1 MFELKDVYAS
11 YGEGMV
17 LRHVSLEAP
26 KGRVTCLVGRNGA
39 GKTTTLKSVMG
50 LVKTPQ
56 GKILLDDKEIQDLP
70 VYERAKKGIGYVPQ
84 GREIFP
90 QLTVE
95 ENILLGLEAKKGKG
109 GIPDFIYE
117 TFPILNEFRKRKGGD
132 LSGGQQ
138 QQLAIARA
146 VAAEPALLILDEPTE
161 GIQPSVI
168 QEIGR
173 VITELKSRM
182 AVLIVEQYLEF
193 VMEIA
198 DYCYVMENGRIIM
211 DGEPEELDQ
220 EKLHC
225 GTAWDRAET
234 LVVPDV
240 DAFPGHIACSSLSRS
255 EIVVPLKREDG
266 EVWGVLDID
275 SDDLGSFDETDARFL
290 EEMIK
295 ML

>member
-132 LSGGQQ
+132 LSGGLQ

-211 DGEPEELDQ
+211 DGDPEELDQ
-220 EKLHC
+220 EKLQA
-225 GTAWDRAET
+225 TM
-234 LVVPDV
+234 
-240 DAFPGHIACSSLSRS
+240 SL
-255 EIVVPLKREDG
+255 
-266 EVWGVLDID
+266 
-275 SDDLGSFDETDARFL
+275 
-290 EEMIK
+290 
-295 ML
+295 